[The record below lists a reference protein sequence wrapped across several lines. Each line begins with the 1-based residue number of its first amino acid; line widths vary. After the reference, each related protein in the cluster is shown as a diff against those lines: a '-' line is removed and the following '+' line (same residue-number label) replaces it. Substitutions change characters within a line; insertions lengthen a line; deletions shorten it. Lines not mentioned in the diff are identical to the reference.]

1 MHNHTAIEHAIAVT
15 YHEIGIEQTISRDE
29 IVGAMNEG
37 IDAVCDF
44 RLLICLDF
52 YTFITTL
59 EGCAAN
65 FDESFTAGE
74 IGLLEGFSESLVTG
88 FGSDTSQFIIQ
99 GFVPKVEGEAEFQE
113 WRFLTKELVISFR
126 IIIFLEEGIVCA
138 GRSDDDEGIAD
149 RGDGADGD
157 ACIEGNDCLLVFS
170 IGIVPTYNW
179 TVAGK
184 VHSYEMLVAA
194 TLVYVEQ
201 FGISFIK
208 CVNLVRERCASDDG
222 RAQCAIMQL

>member
-1 MHNHTAIEHAIAVT
+1 MHNHAAIEHAIAVT
-15 YHEIGIEQTISRDE
+15 NHEIGIEQSIACDE
-29 IVGAMNEG
+29 TVGAMNEG
-37 IDAVCDF
+37 IDAICDF
-44 RLLICLDF
+44 RLLVCLDF

-99 GFVPKVEGEAEFQE
+99 SLVPRVEGEAEFHE

-126 IIIFLEEGIVCA
+126 IIIFLEDGIVCA

-157 ACIEGNDCLLVFS
+157 ACIEDYYALLQFS
-170 IGIVPTYNW
+170 IGIVPTDIR
-179 TVAGK
+179 TITGK
-184 VHSYEMLVAA
+184 IHSYEMLIAA
-194 TLVYVEQ
+194 TFVYVEQ

-208 CVNLVRERCASDDG
+208 CVNLVWERCASDDG